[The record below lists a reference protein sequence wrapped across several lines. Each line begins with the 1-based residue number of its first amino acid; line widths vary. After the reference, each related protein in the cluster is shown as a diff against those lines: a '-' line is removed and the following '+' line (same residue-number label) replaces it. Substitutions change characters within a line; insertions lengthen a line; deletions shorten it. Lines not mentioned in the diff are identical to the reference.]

1 MFQAAMMAVAAMG
14 LGTCP
19 LGCGNS
25 LQFSGLAGVNPLI
38 ETSVSEMVAGYLEE
52 MI

>member
-1 MFQAAMMAVAAMG
+1 MMAASAMG

-25 LQFSGLAGVNPLI
+25 LLFSELLRVNPLI
-38 ETSVSEMVAGYLEE
+38 ETSVGEL
-52 MI
+52 MINSPDGTG

>member
-1 MFQAAMMAVAAMG
+1 MMAAAAMQ

-25 LQFSGLAGVNPLI
+25 LLFADLTGVDPLI
-38 ETSVSEMVAGYLEE
+38 ETSVGELMVSSLAETV
-52 MI
+52 